1 MNVLDLL
8 AQPPSGRALR
18 VLFIGAH
25 ADDIE
30 IGCGATIIELLRR
43 HPDAEI
49 HWAVLSAEGTRSDEA
64 RSAASMLIGAERA
77 ERINIRDFRG
87 AYFPADWQDIKE
99 FLESLKPI
107 DPDIVFAHHRDDLHQ
122 DHRIIGELVWNSF
135 RNHLILEYEIP
146 KYDGGLGSPSVFVPV
161 DDEAVRRKVDVLM
174 TAFPSQQSRAWFT
187 PSTFE
192 ALMRLRGVECN
203 APSGYAEAFYARKI
217 VLRTS

>member
-1 MNVLDLL
+1 V
-8 AQPPSGRALR
+8 
-18 VLFIGAH
+18 
-25 ADDIE
+25 
-30 IGCGATIIELLRR
+30 
-43 HPDAEI
+43 
-49 HWAVLSAEGTRSDEA
+49 TRSDEA

-87 AYFPADWQDIKE
+87 AYFPADWQDIKD

-122 DHRIIGELVWNSF
+122 DHRIIGELVWNTF
-135 RNHLILEYEIP
+135 RNHLILEFEIP

-161 DDEAVRRKVDVLM
+161 DDEAARRKVEVLM